1 MEKSNQSGIQAFWE
15 KLQPVFEIIG
25 DIFCSIG
32 HFFKI
37 IWQMIVRLRKIF
49 MAAPVI
55 IVALRLAK
63 LCDEQ
68 LKGAFRFYIL
78 DVVQSFQ
85 EADLVVRQVE
95 MTKEMAII
103 CPLAVTGTCLLLMFL
118 SRRTVFP
125 WLISI
130 FSLVLP
136 IFVLVAGFLP
146 A

>member
-1 MEKSNQSGIQAFWE
+1 MEKSDQSGAQTFWD
-15 KLQPVFEIIG
+15 KLRSVFEIVG
-25 DIFCSIG
+25 DICCSIG

-37 IWQMIVRLRKIF
+37 VWELIVRLRKIF

-63 LCDEQ
+63 LCNEQ
-68 LKGAFRFYIL
+68 LQGAFRFYIL
-78 DVVQSFQ
+78 DVVASFQ

-95 MTKEMAII
+95 MAKEMAII
-103 CPLAVTGTCLLLMFL
+103 CPLAVTGTCLVLMFL
-118 SRRTVFP
+118 SRRTVYP
-125 WLISI
+125 WLISV